1 MDNNNNTSRLSDV
14 LVAPFRAYVSRPISS
29 EEMDSLAADAMRED
43 FRMTEADVDD
53 LAKLVHAE

>member
-1 MDNNNNTSRLSDV
+1 MDNNNTSRLSDV
-14 LVAPFRAYVSRPISS
+14 LAAPFRAFISRPISS
-29 EEMDSLAADAMRED
+29 EELESLAADAMREE

>member
-1 MDNNNNTSRLSDV
+1 MDNNNNSLASVMFGIGADV
-14 LVAPFRAYVSRPISS
+14 MRRAVSS
-29 EEMDSLAADAMRED
+29 EEMESLAADAMRED